1 MSIVAD
7 ESGLLVWLYIPIIFM
22 LLTNVIGCIL
32 IVWKIASNDNMMAKM
47 KLNINGTKRDPLMA
61 RYASMYR
68 ARLKGSGQVW

>member
-32 IVWKIASNDNMMAKM
+32 IVWQIASNDKLMAKM

-61 RYASMYR
+61 RYASM
-68 ARLKGSGQVW
+68 